1 MATLPKFLF
10 WENLDPKKRQW
21 LTVGLLVAGALFIVW
36 AILALTEKPHPSAPQ
51 PAFGQRKKRVTNVGV
66 MAPGQSVS
74 PEDGWLGN
82 AGKTVDQLKQDRLSD
97 RQKMEEA
104 ERTNADLK
112 LRMEKLTQEIT
123 GMKLDRAQAVSA
135 VSAQQ
140 LASTV
145 QAAPPPYPPRA
156 NPQTP
161 AGYPPGQPGLL
172 METPPIGLMR
182 ISFGEQP
189 TKQVTSSQA
198 TGPNGSAVKN
208 EVNEAR
214 GHKIDTYLPVSFT
227 RSVVLGGLDAP
238 TGGQSQA
245 NPLPVLL
252 RMQESAVLPNRFG
265 ADVRECFVVGAG
277 YGDISSERAYVRL
290 ERLSCVRKNGTA
302 MEVKVRGNVY
312 DETGKL
318 GMKGRLVTKQGQIL
332 ANALIAGVIG
342 GIGQGFQNQYTT
354 TSTSA
359 LGSVTSANQNEAFQ
373 AGLSQGVGRAMDRL
387 AQYYISLADK
397 VYPIIEV
404 DAGRL
409 VDVVITEGTVIDPP
423 FDGAGLGRSA
433 ATAYPISASTENP
446 QEEVK

>member
-21 LTVGLLVAGALFIVW
+21 MTVALLAVGALFVVW
-36 AILALTEKPHPSAPQ
+36 AIIALTEKPRPATAQ
-51 PAFGQRKKRVTNVGV
+51 PAFGQGKKRVTNIGV

-82 AGKTVDQLKQDRLSD
+82 AGKTVDQLKQDRTAD

-104 ERTNADLK
+104 GRTNADLK
-112 LRMEKLTQEIT
+112 ARVEKLSQEIT
-123 GMKLDRAQAVSA
+123 GLKFERTMVPL
-135 VSAQQ
+135 QQ
-140 LASTV
+140 QPASPP
-145 QAAPPPYPPRA
+145 QSGLPPPPQRV

-161 AGYPPGQPGLL
+161 AGYPPSLQGLQ
-172 METPPIGLMR
+172 METPPVGLMR
-182 ISFGEQP
+182 ISLEQP
-189 TKQVTSSQA
+189 VKPVVASQA
-198 TGPNGSAVKN
+198 AAPTSATVKN

-227 RSVVLGGLDAP
+227 RAVVLGGLDAP

-245 NPLPVLL
+245 NPLPLLL
-252 RMQESAVLPNRFG
+252 RMKDKAVLPNPSR
-265 ADVRECFVVGAG
+265 AEVRECFVVGAG
-277 YGDISSERAYVRL
+277 YGDISSERAYIRL
-290 ERLSCVRKNGTA
+290 ERLSCVRNNGSA
-302 MEVKVRGNVY
+302 MEIKVHGSVF

-332 ANALIAGVIG
+332 ANALIAGIVG
-342 GIGQGFQNQYTT
+342 GIGQGFQNQYTS

-359 LGSVTSANQNEAFQ
+359 LGSVTSVNSNQSFQ

-397 VYPIIEV
+397 VFPIIEV
-404 DAGRL
+404 DAGRS
-409 VDVVITEGTVIDPP
+409 VDVVLTEGTVIDPP
-423 FDGAGLGRSA
+423 FDGDAGGRNTTTASPTTASA
-433 ATAYPISASTENP
+433 DNS
-446 QEEVK
+446 EVVK